1 MKKTWALLLST
12 SLLCSAISIP
22 AAAQTFSDMPPSHWA
37 YQNVEDAAAAG
48 IMNGMDSGYFGTG
61 QTVTR
66 AQFAQMLSNLFGWNA
81 SATASPFSDVQDTS
95 SWYYTAVN
103 TASAHGAT
111 DVTSGSF
118 RPNEGI
124 TRRELAVMLVKA
136 LGYDA
141 LAGQVSDTGLPFTD
155 VSTDKGYITI
165 AYDFGIIS
173 GKSATSFEPEGYAT
187 REEAAAMMM
196 RLYERQNQPL
206 AYQHAFYA
214 FSSFSQKEIASSYDA
229 VSYGWSRMVL
239 ENGVPV
245 VNTLSTG
252 GNEWVV
258 PSGYEDVVAFYDG
271 NGVEQYL
278 NVFCSAEEADSPMT
292 SILTDPTLRSQA
304 VAAIVEEATTV
315 YRTTGTNFYDGVTID
330 FEGLRGNELKTG
342 FTAFLT
348 ELNTQLDA
356 AGKKLQVAVSP
367 KLKNSS
373 AYYDGY
379 DLSAIGTLADHV
391 IIMAYDYAPTS
402 LSETEMASGF
412 TTTPVTP
419 FDEIYY
425 AIKTTV
431 FQIPKEKVVL
441 GLSIDSAGWNVVNGV
456 ITNSTPITISSS
468 QLRDKLNQTDT
479 ISNYSRTYHNPYL
492 TYPENGGTTTL
503 WYENALSMQEKV
515 DLAKLFGI
523 SGTSIWRLGLIPD
536 YSSSNL
542 NVAQVLKSR

>member
-1 MKKTWALLLST
+1 M
-12 SLLCSAISIP
+12 
-22 AAAQTFSDMPPSHWA
+22 
-37 YQNVEDAAAAG
+37 
-48 IMNGMDSGYFGTG
+48 
-61 QTVTR
+61 
-66 AQFAQMLSNLFGWNA
+66 
-81 SATASPFSDVQDTS
+81 
-95 SWYYTAVN
+95 
-103 TASAHGAT
+103 
-111 DVTSGSF
+111 
-118 RPNEGI
+118 
-124 TRRELAVMLVKA
+124 
-136 LGYDA
+136 
-141 LAGQVSDTGLPFTD
+141 
-155 VSTDKGYITI
+155 
-165 AYDFGIIS
+165 
-173 GKSATSFEPEGYAT
+173 
-187 REEAAAMMM
+187 
-196 RLYERQNQPL
+196 
-206 AYQHAFYA
+206 
-214 FSSFSQKEIASSYDA
+214 
-229 VSYGWSRMVL
+229 
-239 ENGVPV
+239 
-245 VNTLSTG
+245 
-252 GNEWVV
+252 
-258 PSGYEDVVAFYDG
+258 
-271 NGVEQYL
+271 
-278 NVFCSAEEADSPMT
+278 
-292 SILTDPTLRSQA
+292 
-304 VAAIVEEATTV
+304 
-315 YRTTGTNFYDGVTID
+315 
-330 FEGLRGNELKTG
+330 
-342 FTAFLT
+342 
-348 ELNTQLDA
+348 NTQLDA